1 MENGHQEKIMNF
13 LIEKDSVELFAEVD
27 YMLKDGVH
35 IQGYNNQIPFYN
47 YIRNYEPQLTEY
59 YRTLFKVELE
69 SAGEDHSKYYFLN
82 FSNGTRGNINER
94 HRHLIK
100 PDYVIIGF
108 LIYKIVYIDRDFE
121 LNSVSKL
128 QEKIRIDYED
138 YKPGIYRLLAKSK
151 NTTPGNI
158 NDEAV
163 DASVQ
168 SALNEFKKIG
178 WVAMEKD
185 EFNILPAFDRLIN
198 VYEDYIN
205 NFDETLK
212 ELQ

>member
-1 MENGHQEKIMNF
+1 MENDYQEKLMSF
-13 LIEKDSVELFAEVD
+13 LSEKDSEELFADVD

-35 IQGYNNQIPFYN
+35 IQGYGNQIKLYN
-47 YIRNYEPQLTEY
+47 YIKTYESKLTY
-59 YRTLFKVELE
+59 YYQSLFKVKLV
-69 SAGEDHSKYYFLN
+69 SAGVEHSKYYYLDFT
-82 FSNGTRGNINER
+82 NGSRGNISEK

-100 PDYVIIGF
+100 SEFVIIGF
-108 LIYKIVYIDRDFE
+108 LIYKIIFIDREVE

-138 YKPGIYRLLAKSK
+138 YKPGIYRLLARSK
-151 NTTPGNI
+151 NTTPGNV
-158 NDEAV
+158 NDETV
-163 DASVQ
+163 DASIQ

-185 EFNILPAFDRLIN
+185 EFNILPAFDRLIS
-198 VYEDYIN
+198 VYEDYIE